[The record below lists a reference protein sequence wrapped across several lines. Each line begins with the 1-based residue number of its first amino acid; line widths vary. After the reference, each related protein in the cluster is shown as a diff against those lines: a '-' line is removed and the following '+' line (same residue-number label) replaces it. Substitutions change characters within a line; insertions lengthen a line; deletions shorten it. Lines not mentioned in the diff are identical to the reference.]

1 MSDNPFV
8 VQELRPSSPTGQST
22 ATYQLTKAS
31 VHPLRQVGRDARG
44 FPVFETVPTA
54 AKWAE
59 FLTADGCINRVP
71 LRTGAVPSN
80 HADAIAYENETI
92 YDLIV
97 DSWIPADL
105 CPYST
110 KYANLTGGPFVAIPP
125 GDRDCGGRPGGCDH
139 LKAVAAARQAL
150 VLENYNR
157 DLARFSSQRDEE
169 YNRMSQ
175 GIVAGVGEAIAKHL
189 TASPAPAQS
198 ARQAAAQ
205 RLKDG
210 KDD

>member
-31 VHPLRQVGRDARG
+31 VHPVRQVGRDSRG
-44 FPVFETVPTA
+44 FPVVETIPTA

-59 FLTADGCINRVP
+59 FLTTDGCINKVP

-80 HADAIAYENETI
+80 HADAIAYENETL

-97 DSWIPADL
+97 DGWIPADL

-110 KYANLTGGPFVAIPP
+110 KHANLTGGPFAAIPP
-125 GDRDCGGRPGGCDH
+125 GERDCGGRPGGCQH
-139 LKAVAAARQAL
+139 LKGIAESRQKL

-157 DLARFSSQRDEE
+157 DLARFSAQRDEE
-169 YNRMSQ
+169 YNRMRE
-175 GIVAGVGEAIAKHL
+175 GIVAGVGEAIAKNL
-189 TASPAPAQS
+189 PPASSRAS
-198 ARQAAAQ
+198 AAQ

-210 KDD
+210 KDDA